1 MQSEQSSSSRLEAC
15 LTKCNRF
22 FVPTRYPPRH
32 LVSIVYILLDIPIFT
47 HCRILSVPI
56 STTEV
61 VVGTRIQRYYFVISA
76 NFSILRYI
84 KACHIMQHP
93 EWKTEFADVCQPVSE
108 GRGIVQQC
116 QDTFVLSNLTQPS
129 SMLCIRMC
137 VSARPSKRCR

>member
-76 NFSILRYI
+76 NFSYASLD
-84 KACHIMQHP
+84 Q
-93 EWKTEFADVCQPVSE
+93 
-108 GRGIVQQC
+108 
-116 QDTFVLSNLTQPS
+116 
-129 SMLCIRMC
+129 SMPCNAASRVEDRIR
-137 VSARPSKRCR
+137 